1 MNAKRIT
8 ALVLA
13 GLMLVGTMGYI
24 FSMIASAATVGGG
37 IGRNITLTGYRVL
50 GTSGTAN
57 VLKEIKKDTSFN
69 LELTLKGSS
78 TDGQKLLDDLVAS
91 SANSSK
97 KAAEVSQTTY
107 FQAENGS
114 AAEMKVSTSSSD
126 TYILTIT
133 QLKYHN
139 DSGKTVELTLNT
151 NPTVDFD
158 FDISE
163 CTKDSSGGSSSSTP
177 DDPDDPTP
185 TPTPSGDLELTCFVE
200 RVTNSTGKSVYFDIE
215 KGINKDSSIRTGYK
229 ATLRVRVKDPGG
241 TVEDI
246 KGAAAELDLSS
257 FTNGTIAIDG
267 IEAIKEGGVRY
278 YINFTDVSYSG
289 SGNTLSAVVK
299 NDTTGYYA
307 EIVSSVAE
315 CIPYKPKD
323 DNDDDD
329 DDDYSDLAVATP
341 YVIINSYGYGG
352 REITAG
358 ETFTLSLTLYNTSAN
373 VDVQNMMVTV
383 SMPDDL
389 MLTSS
394 SNTFYIAN
402 LATEESVTKSIQV
415 TAKPAAKAQSHN
427 IGVSMKYQYI
437 DHHTNARRDN
447 TTEETIAIPVVQVD
461 RFQVTGIDAQAE
473 INVGEEGLITVNFVN
488 KGRSDVYNI
497 SAEISGNIQ
506 NPGQQQNLGNLT
518 SGTTGTVDFYPIP
531 LESGPVNGQVTIT
544 YEDTNMVEK
553 TVTIDY
559 SCTAISYED
568 MMGGGGMFDPG
579 MDVIDPGMMGEG
591 EGDGTEKSPAPWVIG
606 GVAVAAVAAFIIKK
620 KIDKKRSEAADADL

>member
-24 FSMIASAATVGGG
+24 FSMIASAVNVNISTGHGFKV
-37 IGRNITLTGYRVL
+37 IGYSVKT
-50 GTSGTAN
+50 TSGGSKT
-57 VLKEIKKDTSFN
+57 EIKKGDEFM
-69 LELTLKGSS
+69 LEMTLEGNEAQGKEFLAQVFTRSPKDAATLK
-78 TDGQKLLDDLVAS
+78 
-91 SANSSK
+91 
-97 KAAEVSQTTY
+97 QTTY
-107 FQAENGS
+107 FEMGNGLKAKLEEHAS
-114 AAEMKVSTSSSD
+114 AAD
-126 TYILTIT
+126 TYILIFP

-139 DSGKTVELTLNT
+139 DSGNTLEISMNGK
-151 NPTVDFD
+151 DFSLP
-158 FDISE
+158 ISE
-163 CTKDSSGGSSSSTP
+163 CTKDSSSGSSSSTP

-185 TPTPSGDLELTCFVE
+185 SGTLTARYEVIK
-200 RVTNSTGKSVYFDIE
+200 VKDGNGKTRFDANNPD
-215 KGINKDSSIRTGYK
+215 NKADSSIRHGYTATIRAKVIDPNGSAEQIK
-229 ATLRVRVKDPGG
+229 ASAAKIDISNFSGGSVKIITDDP
-241 TVEDI
+241 VYPIKDI
-246 KGAAAELDLSS
+246 G
-257 FTNGTIAIDG
+257 
-267 IEAIKEGGVRY
+267 GGVQY
-278 YINFTDVSYSG
+278 YLEFSTGKYSG
-289 SGNTLSAVVK
+289 SGKTLAAVVEG
-299 NDTTGYYA
+299 DDYYA
-307 EIVSSVAE
+307 EITASIAE
-315 CIPYKPKD
+315 CVEYRD
-323 DNDDDD
+323 TSTDDD

-427 IGVSMKYQYI
+427 IDVSMKYQYI

-553 TVTIDY
+553 TVTMDY

-568 MMGGGGMFDPG
+568 MMGGGGIFDPG
-579 MDVIDPGMMGEG
+579 MDVTDPGMMGEG

>member
-1 MNAKRIT
+1 MNTKRIT

-13 GLMLVGTMGYI
+13 GLMLMGTMGYI
-24 FSMIASAATVGGG
+24 FSMIASAATSYPTPDVPNATYTIDKNSSGDLKQVQRGNE
-37 IGRNITLTGYRVL
+37 IELTMTLKGDDSFL
-50 GTSGTAN
+50 NQDLTATVIKGCFEQKN
-57 VLKEIKKDTSFN
+57 GDNYQPVYSKEDKEIKFTG
-69 LELTLKGSS
+69 LIYV
-78 TDGQKLLDDLVAS
+78 DD
-91 SANSSK
+91 SK
-97 KAAEVSQTTY
+97 KELEFKLSV
-107 FQAENGS
+107 
-114 AAEMKVSTSSSD
+114 KD
-126 TYILTIT
+126 
-133 QLKYHN
+133 
-139 DSGKTVELTLNT
+139 GKTVTIKQE
-151 NPTVDFD
+151 
-158 FDISE
+158 ISE
-163 CTKDSSGGSSSSTP
+163 CTKDSSGGSSSSEPENP
-177 DDPDDPTP
+177 DEPTP

-215 KGINKDSSIRTGYK
+215 EGINKDSSIRTGYK

-246 KGAAAELDLSS
+246 KDATAKLDLSS
-257 FTNGTIAIDG
+257 FTNGTVTIDG
-267 IEAIKEGGVRY
+267 VEAIKEGGVRY

-299 NDTTGYYA
+299 NDATGYYA
-307 EIVSSVAE
+307 EIVSSVTE

-329 DDDYSDLAVATP
+329 DDYSNLAVATP

-352 REITAG
+352 KEITAG
-358 ETFTLSLTLYNTSAN
+358 ETFILSLTLYNTSAN

-383 SMPDDL
+383 SMPEDL

-402 LATEESVTKSIQV
+402 LPTQESVTKSIQV
-415 TAKPAAKAQSHN
+415 TAKPAAAAQSHN

-461 RFQVTGIDAQAE
+461 RFQVTGIDTQAE
-473 INVGEEGLITVNFVN
+473 MTVGEEGLITVNFVN
-488 KGRSDVYNI
+488 KGRSEVYNI

-506 NPGQQQNLGNLT
+506 NPGQQQNLGNLA
-518 SGTTGTVDFYPIP
+518 SGVTGTVDFYPIP
-531 LESGPVNGQVTIT
+531 TESGPVTGQVTIT

-559 SCTAISYED
+559 SANATSYED
-568 MMGGGGMFDPG
+568 MMGGGMMDPG
-579 MDVIDPGMMGEG
+579 IGVMNPEEMPQE
-591 EGDGTEKSPAPWVIG
+591 ESKSPAPWVIG
-606 GVAVAAVAAFIIKK
+606 GLVAAGLVVAIVVKK
-620 KIDKKRSEAADADL
+620 KIDKKRSESADADL